1 MFPPD
6 LTPETITL
14 PATDNHSIILIT
26 GNQLRHRRFALRMQQ
41 VFGEL
46 VVGWYELDRGARER
60 GGEDAKGRVSEG
72 ARGRKSEG
80 GQLKRVA
87 SHIMR
92 GDVLGRGRERLR
104 ARRSDNAL
112 RQYYAAQAGA
122 EQSIFGREVAELE
135 SFAVRQAVKIHPN
148 DVNSP
153 TFVQE
158 IEALSPYFFLT
169 LGGPLYKKPLLD
181 AVRGVAINQHAG
193 HSPDLRGSNTT
204 EWALYHRNLD
214 HVSAT
219 VHITTSGADAGPILC
234 RSNPCLFSTDDVN
247 TVFARVVALGTE
259 LMIESVQE
267 IIAEK
272 NIVTFPQP
280 LHTGKTYLSKQLP
293 DIIEPIMRDFRNGWL
308 QKALEQQRQ
317 F

>member
-1 MFPPD
+1 MHPSE
-6 LTPETITL
+6 LLPERLQL
-14 PATDNHSIILIT
+14 PATDNHGIVLIT
-26 GNQLRHRRFALRMQQ
+26 GKQLRHRRFALRMQQ

-46 VVGWYELDRGARER
+46 VVGWYELDRGTGKRKREGGR
-60 GGEDAKGRVSEG
+60 GGEEE
-72 ARGRKSEG
+72 RGKL
-80 GQLKRVA
+80 QRVA
-87 SHIMR
+87 SRIMR
-92 GDVLGRGRERLR
+92 GDVLARGRERLL
-104 ARRSDNAL
+104 ARRNDNAL

-122 EQSIFGREVAELE
+122 EQALFGQEVAELE
-135 SFAVRQAVKIHPN
+135 PSAVRQPVPIHPK
-148 DVNSP
+148 DVNNP
-153 TFVQE
+153 AFVQE

-214 HVSAT
+214 YVSAT
-219 VHITTSGADAGPILC
+219 VHITTSGADAGPILR
-234 RSNPCLFSTDDVN
+234 RSNPCLLPTDSVN
-247 TVFARVVALGTE
+247 TIFARVVALGTE

-267 IIAEK
+267 IIADK
-272 NIVTFPQP
+272 NVVTFPQTP
-280 LHTGKTYLSKQLP
+280 RTGKTYLSKQFP
-293 DIIEPIMRDFRNGWL
+293 DIIESIMRDFRNSWL